1 MVWDL
6 YVHSAIFKLD
16 NQHEPT
22 VQYMELCSILC
33 GSLDRRDVWIHMRET
48 QVRFLDR
55 EDPLEKEMA
64 SHSSTPAW
72 KIPWVGEPGGLLS
85 MGSHRVRHD

>member
-22 VQYMELCSILC
+22 VQYMELCSILY
-33 GSLDRRDVWIHMRET
+33 GSLVGRRVCGGRMNTCICVAWLSPFS
-48 QVRFLDR
+48 VRL
-55 EDPLEKEMA
+55 K
-64 SHSSTPAW
+64 
-72 KIPWVGEPGGLLS
+72 LS
-85 MGSHRVRHD
+85 FANRLYPSRK